1 MNDIELIYE
10 KVKYSHDLCLTN
22 TSALN
27 EGFVW
32 DVPVIYGESQQ
43 GRFWLYA
50 DEDVPNP
57 HGIGFVFS
65 VEYKGYEE
73 QTEEGLE
80 RVAKCHTH
88 WHPQTI
94 EQAVEDIN
102 NFMTGRR
109 IFKK

>member
-1 MNDIELIYE
+1 MNTVSDRYYIYI
-10 KVKYSHDLCLTN
+10 N
-22 TSALN
+22 
-27 EGFVW
+27 
-32 DVPVIYGESQQ
+32 
-43 GRFWLYA
+43 
-50 DEDVPNP
+50 DEVV
-57 HGIGFVFS
+57 GI
-65 VEYKGYEE
+65 VEYKEYEE

>member
-10 KVKYSHDLCLTN
+10 KVKDSHGLRLAN
-22 TSALN
+22 TAALN

-80 RVAKCHTH
+80 IVAKCHTH

>member
-10 KVKYSHDLCLTN
+10 KVKDSHNLCLTN

-32 DVPVIYGESQQ
+32 DVPIIYGESQQ

-65 VEYKGYEE
+65 VEYKEYEE

-80 RVAKCHTH
+80 TVAKCHTH